1 MDGKKKNEGR
11 FEFNINE
18 KCTLIVP
25 LEIGT
30 SLTYS
35 GFLLTHRQQIH
46 NETVD
51 ASPFINVVSYSS
63 KRLFE
68 NMLQS
73 FRRFVGDHNH

>member
-1 MDGKKKNEGR
+1 MVKKNKGR

-18 KCTLIVP
+18 TCTLIVP
-25 LEIGT
+25 LEIGM

-46 NETVD
+46 NEMVD
-51 ASPFINVVSYSS
+51 APPFINVVSHNS

-73 FRRFVGDHNH
+73 FRQILGDHNH